1 MIKVKNIYYMLAY
14 AFQILNEAG
23 YEKAAAEDFDNIN
36 DLMASIL
43 SIGITSQVKRG
54 LNRDYEVQTESLSCL
69 RGKIDISASVKQQ
82 TMVMRKMVCNFDIFS
97 ENTLMNQILKT
108 TSMLLIRSGD
118 VHNARRRELKKLMLY
133 FNNVDLINPLAI
145 NWTSLKYHRNNSTYK
160 MLINICYLVI
170 KGLLLTTE
178 TGTLKLGKYIDDQYM
193 HRLYE
198 KFVLEYY
205 RKHYPRLKANPSF
218 IDWNVDNGE
227 SDFLP
232 QMKSDI
238 TLTYGGKTMIIDT
251 KYYGRTMQKNSLY
264 NKSSLISAN
273 LYQIFTYV
281 KNRDK
286 NNSGNVSGVLLYAK
300 TDEEIT
306 PDNDYS
312 IGGNRISVK
321 TLDLNADWAEIKE
334 QLNAIVEPFFQQ
346 TFP

>member
-36 DLMASIL
+36 DLMAAIL
-43 SIGITSQVKRG
+43 SIGITNQVKRG
-54 LNRDYEVQTESLSCL
+54 LNRDYELQTESLSCL

-82 TMVMRKMVCNFDIFS
+82 TLVMRKMVCSFDIFS
-97 ENTLMNQILKT
+97 ENTAMNQILKT

-118 VHNARRRELKKLMLY
+118 VHIARRRELKKLMLY

-145 NWTSLKYHRNNSTYK
+145 NWTSLKYHRNNATYK

-178 TGTLKLGKYIDDQYM
+178 TGTLKLGKYMDDQHM

-218 IDWNVDNGE
+218 IDWNVDDGE
-227 SDFLP
+227 NDFLP
-232 QMKSDI
+232 QMKTDI
-238 TLTYGGKTMIIDT
+238 TLTNGIKTTIIDT
-251 KYYGRTMQKNSLY
+251 KYYDRIMQNNPRFDKTS
-264 NKSSLISAN
+264 IRSAH

-286 NNSGNVSGVLLYAK
+286 NNSGNVSGVLLYAR

-334 QLNAIVEPFFQQ
+334 QLNAIVEPLLA
-346 TFP
+346 

>member
-23 YEKAAAEDFDNIN
+23 YEKIAAEDFDNIN
-36 DLMASIL
+36 DLIAAIL
-43 SIGITSQVKRG
+43 SIGITNQVKRG
-54 LNRDYEVQTESLSCL
+54 LNRDYELQTESLSCL
-69 RGKIDISASVKQQ
+69 RGRIDISASVKQQ
-82 TMVMRKMVCNFDIFS
+82 TLVMRKMVCNFDIFS
-97 ENTLMNQILKT
+97 ENTAMNQILKT
-108 TSMLLIRSGD
+108 TSMLLIQSGD
-118 VHNARRRELKKLMLY
+118 VHSARRRELKKLMLY
-133 FNNVDLINPLAI
+133 FNNVDMINPLGI
-145 NWTSLKYHRNNSTYK
+145 NWTGLKYHRNNSTYK

-178 TGTLKLGKYIDDQYM
+178 MGTLKLGKYIDDQQM

-218 IDWNVDNGE
+218 IDWNVDDGE

-238 TLTYGGKTMIIDT
+238 TLICGSKTMIIDT

-264 NKSSLISAN
+264 NKSSFISAN

-300 TDEEIT
+300 TDEDIT

-321 TLDLNADWAEIKE
+321 TLDLNADWAEIKG
-334 QLNAIVEPFFQQ
+334 QLNAIVEPLL
-346 TFP
+346 T

>member
-1 MIKVKNIYYMLAY
+1 MIKIKNIYYMLAY

-23 YEKAAAEDFDNIN
+23 YERVAGEDFENIN

-43 SIGITSQVKRG
+43 SIGITNQVKRG
-54 LNRDYEVQTESLSCL
+54 LNRDYELQTESLSCL
-69 RGKIDISASVKQQ
+69 RGKIDMSASVKQQ

-97 ENTLMNQILKT
+97 ENTAMNQILKT

-118 VHNARRRELKKLMLY
+118 VNIARRKELKKLMLY
-133 FNNVDLINPLAI
+133 FNNVDIINPFRI

-178 TGTLKLGKYIDDQYM
+178 TGILKLGKYIDDQQL

-218 IDWNVDNGE
+218 IDWNVDDGE
-227 SDFLP
+227 IDFLP

-238 TLTYGGKTMIIDT
+238 TLTYGNKIMIIDT
-251 KYYGRTMQKNSLY
+251 KYYGRTMQKNPLVNRST
-264 NKSSLISAN
+264 LISAN

-321 TLDLNADWAEIKE
+321 TLDLNADWAGIKE
-334 QLNAIVEPFFQQ
+334 QLNTIVEPLL
-346 TFP
+346 T